1 MTETLPILLLV
12 EDDPADAR
20 LILRALERVE
30 IPAQLVHVKDGD
42 AAVEYLAAETANVS
56 NEPVAATQLVILD
69 LKLPRRS
76 GLEVLQWIRKQESDS
91 SRVPVIMLSSSHHGV
106 DIERAYQYGVNSY
119 LVKPETSDQLLS
131 MMTLLKNY
139 WFYNN
144 KTQLLPVV
152 R

>member
-1 MTETLPILLLV
+1 VTETLPILLLV

-30 IPAQLVHVKDGD
+30 IPAQVVHVKDGD
-42 AAVEYLAAETANVS
+42 AAVEYLAAETAIVS
-56 NEPVAATQLVILD
+56 KDPVAVTQLVILD

-76 GLEVLQWIRKQESDS
+76 GLEVLQWIREQESDI

-106 DIERAYQYGVNSY
+106 DIERAYSCGVNSY

>member
-1 MTETLPILLLV
+1 MTEMLPTLLLV

-20 LILRALERVE
+20 LIMRALERVE
-30 IPAQLVHVKDGD
+30 IPAQVVHVKDGD
-42 AAVEYLAAETANVS
+42 DAVAYLTGESPRVSKTTAAV
-56 NEPVAATQLVILD
+56 PQLVIMD

-76 GLEVLQWIRKQESDS
+76 GLEVLQWIRKQESEV

-131 MMTLLKNY
+131 MMTVLKTY

-144 KTQLLPVV
+144 KTPMLPAV

>member
-1 MTETLPILLLV
+1 VTETLPILLLV

-76 GLEVLQWIRKQESDS
+76 GLEVLQWIRKQESNI